1 MALKD
6 FDLAERTQL
15 LRIALYL
22 GPAAFIMFSALWVGL
37 YARGTIP
44 GRLCVV
50 LIVLDLP
57 FVGLGILGIH
67 AGTSR
72 ASAGLVKAL
81 YSAGDIAP
89 PRSYPRQ
96 DVMIVRGQYKEAAE
110 YFRDHLIVEPDDN
123 EARLRLAD
131 LLEQHLDDPA
141 GAERLYLDVR
151 GHAPDR
157 GQEMRAANGLI
168 DLCRKQGNR
177 DRLMVELARFRDA
190 YPGTPGAESAARLL
204 KELKGEWL
212 PLADSFLTTA
222 PPHSPR

>member
-6 FDLAERTQL
+6 LDLAERTQL
-15 LRIALYL
+15 LRVAVYF
-22 GPAAFIMFSALWVGL
+22 GPAAFVLFTALWVGL

-44 GRLCVV
+44 GWLCAV

-57 FVGLGILGIH
+57 LVGLGVFGIH
-67 AGTSR
+67 TGTNR
-72 ASAGLVKAL
+72 ASEGLVKAL

-96 DVMIVRGQYKEAAE
+96 DVMIVRGQYGEAAE
-110 YFRDHLIVEPDDN
+110 YFRDHLTVEPDDN

-131 LLEQHLDDPA
+131 LLEQHLGDPA

-157 GQEMRAANGLI
+157 GQEMRASNGLI
-168 DLCRKQGNR
+168 DLYRKQGNR
-177 DRLMVELARFRDA
+177 DRLLVELARFRDR
-190 YPGTPGAESAARLL
+190 YSGTPGAESAARLL
-204 KELKGEWL
+204 MELKKE
-212 PLADSFLTTA
+212 
-222 PPHSPR
+222 